1 MNIIFF
7 TLGISLL
14 LSVSF
19 LALFLWSTKK
29 GQYDD
34 LVTPSH
40 RVIVEDNHVNIES
53 IMEENSD
60 E

>member
-7 TLGISLL
+7 TLGVSLL
-14 LSVSF
+14 LSLSF
-19 LALFLWSTKK
+19 LGLFLWSTKK

-34 LVTPSH
+34 LVTPGH
-40 RVIVEDNHVNIES
+40 RALMDES
-53 IMEENSD
+53 KLNNKNFMEENRD

>member
-7 TLGISLL
+7 TLGVSLL

-19 LALFLWSTKK
+19 LGLFIWSTKK

-34 LVTPSH
+34 LVTPGH
-40 RVIVEDNHVNIES
+40 RALMDES
-53 IMEENSD
+53 NLNEKSLTEENRD

>member
-7 TLGISLL
+7 TLGVSLL

-19 LALFLWSTKK
+19 LLLFLWSTKK

-34 LVTPSH
+34 LVTPGH
-40 RVIVEDNHVNIES
+40 RVIVEDNNINIKS

>member
-7 TLGISLL
+7 TLGVSLL

-34 LVTPSH
+34 LVTPGH
-40 RVIVEDNHVNIES
+40 RVLVDEKDINTKSVT
-53 IMEENSD
+53 EENSD

>member
-7 TLGISLL
+7 TLGVSLL

-19 LALFLWSTKK
+19 LGLFLWSTKK

-34 LVTPSH
+34 LVTPGH
-40 RVIVEDNHVNIES
+40 RALVDENNIS
-53 IMEENSD
+53 KKSLTEENKD